1 MFSKNFAKFKNNLIN
16 LHLTKDQM
24 KTLNENLDL
33 ALQNM
38 KQSLDEIENDYLN
51 EGEVSEDEL

>member
-1 MFSKNFAKFKNNLIN
+1 MFKNNLIN

-51 EGEVSEDEL
+51 EGEASEDEL

>member
-1 MFSKNFAKFKNNLIN
+1 
-16 LHLTKDQM
+16 M